1 MLYKVDL
8 NVIQDM
14 RYELRYKSE
23 KDFAKDCGITWVT
36 YGSIK
41 RTGKSWLKFLVG
53 LDNLHE
59 KKLGKK
65 NLLDFYLAKE

>member
-41 RTGKSWLKFLVG
+41 RTGKS
-53 LDNLHE
+53 
-59 KKLGKK
+59 
-65 NLLDFYLAKE
+65 